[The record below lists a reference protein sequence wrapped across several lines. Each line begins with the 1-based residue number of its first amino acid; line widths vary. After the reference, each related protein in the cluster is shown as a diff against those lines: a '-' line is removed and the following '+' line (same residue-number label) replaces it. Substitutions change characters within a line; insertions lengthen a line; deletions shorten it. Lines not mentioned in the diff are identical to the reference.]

1 MLGLLGAIQNI
12 GGLASM
18 PFTPYMADGL
28 GRKRTVFFGATVMI
42 IAAIIQTASQS
53 VNMFIGARFMRKLS
67 VFILDFF
74 VLGLGANLRFLVGF
88 GLGFATAGAPLLVME
103 IAYP

>member
-28 GRKRTVFFGATVMI
+28 GRKKTVFFGATVMI
-42 IAAIIQTASQS
+42 IAAVIQTASQS
-53 VNMFIGARFMRKLS
+53 VNMFIGARFMRMIFTTFTIFPSTK
-67 VFILDFF
+67 
-74 VLGLGANLRFLVGF
+74 VLLLVVGF